1 VGRYGAPR
9 FLKSDNGPHFANHV
23 IEEFLK
29 IVGTVHEKILP
40 YSSEE
45 NAIVERMNKEIN
57 RHIRAYTYERATTDN
72 YKEILPF
79 VQRIVNTTVNERM
92 NIAPYQLLYGMAID
106 LDEGILI
113 PRGEVNLVPESI
125 STSTARM
132 ISIQE
137 ELIAIT
143 ARLLKESD
151 DAHNATQSPNITEFA
166 VDSFVLVA
174 QRTQPD
180 TRMNT
185 LWRGPMRV
193 VSHHRSEYKLLD
205 LITLKEKRYHMTQLK
220 PFLFEPLRTD
230 PTDVARRDYLEF
242 FIEDILDMR
251 GNTSNYGALEFQ
263 VKWLNYPQEN
273 NTWEPWKNLR
283 KTDQLH
289 QFLLKKNLRH
299 LIPRE
304 FRLDYA

>member
-1 VGRYGAPR
+1 
-9 FLKSDNGPHFANHV
+9 
-23 IEEFLK
+23 
-29 IVGTVHEKILP
+29 
-40 YSSEE
+40 
-45 NAIVERMNKEIN
+45 
-57 RHIRAYTYERATTDN
+57 
-72 YKEILPF
+72 
-79 VQRIVNTTVNERM
+79 M

-113 PRGEVNLVPESI
+113 PRGEINLVPESI